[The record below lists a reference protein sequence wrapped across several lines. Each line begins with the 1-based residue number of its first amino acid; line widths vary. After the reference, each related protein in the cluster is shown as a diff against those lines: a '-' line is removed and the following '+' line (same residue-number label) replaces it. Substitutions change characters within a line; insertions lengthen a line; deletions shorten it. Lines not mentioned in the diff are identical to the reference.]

1 MRTSSIACM
10 DFNRLNPLCFRH
22 KEIGPPRKGKPYPY
36 AVLLNWCE
44 IKCYTHF
51 GSKMLTDL
59 IMLSTAFD
67 AATADDNAASIVLA
81 FFILPMVLPPSFYI
95 LCH

>member
-1 MRTSSIACM
+1 M
-10 DFNRLNPLCFRH
+10 DLTPFALDI
-22 KEIGPPRKGKPYPY
+22 KIGLPRKGKPYLY
-36 AVLLNWCE
+36 AVLLSWCE

-59 IMLSTAFD
+59 IMLRTAFD

-81 FFILPMVLPPSFYI
+81 FFILPMALPPSFYI